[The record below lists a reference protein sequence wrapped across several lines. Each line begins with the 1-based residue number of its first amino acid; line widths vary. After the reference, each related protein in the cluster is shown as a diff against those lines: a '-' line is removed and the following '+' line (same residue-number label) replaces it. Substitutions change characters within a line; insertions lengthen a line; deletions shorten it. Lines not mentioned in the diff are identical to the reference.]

1 MEVEWTLGYALSEVH
16 FLDEQ
21 PIGEVEEL
29 IEDEADVE
37 FMYAL
42 ESNGLTQVIDDHI
55 VEVVEEMIDSMNE
68 PIEASTNNEQYSEDN
83 NAVANELVDRINEA
97 TEAHTNDEH
106 YSDAD
111 NEVAEDMIDSMNEPI
126 EASTND
132 EHYSDADNEVAEG
145 MIDGINEAIE
155 AHTNEALNSDD
166 ENVVAHG
173 NESREQEQD
182 EVVSGQDYEVGD
194 SHHDDNDQGAVDYK
208 HQEFQSEETATES
221 ESEREPLYIHSED
234 TSEGS
239 VNELRQDSWSNP
251 STGDVEDLAE
261 DDQEIFVGIDFRS
274 IFADAESRSVIS
286 FARQMRQ
293 ILLFPLLGIVN
304 VVRRILFSIFRIR
317 IR

>member
-37 FMYAL
+37 FMNAL

-97 TEAHTNDEH
+97 TEAH
-106 YSDAD
+106 
-111 NEVAEDMIDSMNEPI
+111 
-126 EASTND
+126 TND

-208 HQEFQSEETATES
+208 HHGFQSEETATES